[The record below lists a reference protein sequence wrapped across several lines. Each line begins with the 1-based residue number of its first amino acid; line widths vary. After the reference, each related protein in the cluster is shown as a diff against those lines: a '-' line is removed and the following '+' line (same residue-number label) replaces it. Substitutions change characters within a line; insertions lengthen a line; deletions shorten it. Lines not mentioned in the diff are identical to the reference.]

1 MLFFNAMSVLTA
13 TSAGLIV
20 GEWKPASFKARRYLY
35 LGLAAMI
42 AGIVIISFGNE
53 LGVN

>member
-1 MLFFNAMSVLTA
+1 MSVLTA

-20 GEWKPASFKARRYLY
+20 SECKIASFKAKRYLY
-35 LGLAAMI
+35 LGLAGMI
-42 AGIVIISFGNE
+42 ADIVIISFGNG